1 MRIQVIPLTPNE
13 RTESKMRIQV
23 ALPALLFVF
32 LLFIAGCGGGE
43 SSAPEGDG
51 SATTA
56 PAQTTP
62 EGTQNSTASASDE
75 STTIAITGTNGERTE
90 VEVEIADDTPEQR
103 RGLMERT
110 ELAENAG
117 MLFVFDREGPRSFW
131 MRNTLVPLS
140 IAYIASDGRIVDI
153 QDMQPQD
160 ETSHPSA
167 EPAQYALEVNQGFFA
182 ERGIEVGNV
191 VEIPYLRGSSG

>member
-1 MRIQVIPLTPNE
+1 MRTRAISPTLNE
-13 RTESKMRIQV
+13 RIRPEMRIQV
-23 ALPALLFVF
+23 AFPALLFVF
-32 LLFIAGCGGGE
+32 LLLVAGCGGGKN
-43 SSAPEGDG
+43 SAPEENR
-51 SATTA
+51 TA
-56 PAQTTP
+56 
-62 EGTQNSTASASDE
+62 NSTAPVQTTAEASVPDE
-75 STTIAITGTNGERTE
+75 SNTITIIGTNEERSEVE
-90 VEVEIADDTPEQR
+90 VEVEIADDKAEQR

-117 MLFVFDREGPRSFW
+117 MLFVFDREEPRSFW
-131 MRNTLVPLS
+131 MRNTLIPLS

-153 QDMQPQD
+153 QDMQPLD

-191 VEIPYLRGSSG
+191 VEISDLRGSSG

>member
-1 MRIQVIPLTPNE
+1 
-13 RTESKMRIQV
+13 
-23 ALPALLFVF
+23 
-32 LLFIAGCGGGE
+32 
-43 SSAPEGDG
+43 
-51 SATTA
+51 
-56 PAQTTP
+56 
-62 EGTQNSTASASDE
+62 
-75 STTIAITGTNGERTE
+75 
-90 VEVEIADDTPEQR
+90 
-103 RGLMERT
+103 MERT

-117 MLFVFDREGPRSFW
+117 MLFVFDREEPRSFW

-153 QDMQPQD
+153 QDMQPLD

-191 VEIPYLRGSSG
+191 VEIPDLRGSNG